1 MDTVQKTPSIGFKSR
16 LGAIGIGILFMVVAL
31 VVQEIIE
38 SVLSIYFL
46 FTVGAHSLSKT
57 LLDFESGNIVLYSVF
72 IGLAAGFCQEFSKFV
87 AVDTR
92 KLSLTIF
99 VGLGFSFVDIAVLMA
114 GNIQEFASLTG
125 FAVLLIFFNTVESLV
140 FHPSTSLILKWGHIK
155 SRKVISLAYSVLV
168 HAAIDGGLVYTDL
181 LILSNPHLY
190 RGLSLEYWGI
200 VFALTIITALI
211 AFILTRG
218 LEEIQVKEGP
228 VVY

>member
-1 MDTVQKTPSIGFKSR
+1 MDTVQKTPSVGFKSR

-38 SVLSIYFL
+38 SVLPIYFL

-200 VFALTIITALI
+200 VFALTIMTALI

-218 LEEIQVKEGP
+218 LEEIQVKEAP